1 VELSPLDLAR
11 LAWIVET
18 LDPGITGDREDVLPL
33 ILAAESAADHGD
45 PDLALSLLSAAAANS
60 FWANRDEAHDE
71 ILSATRRVGVRPN
84 DPRLLSILA
93 YAALPDEVAMVIERV
108 ARWPADRSH
117 DALSMQLLGT
127 AAFSLGFHS

>member
-1 VELSPLDLAR
+1 MKYLVVIEKGPTSYGAYVPDLPGCVAVSKTKRQVKRLIREAKLLELSPLDLAR

-60 FWANRDEAHDE
+60 FWAKSPGRYALAN
-71 ILSATRRVGVRPN
+71 SARCP
-84 DPRLLSILA
+84 
-93 YAALPDEVAMVIERV
+93 AACWKSRIF
-108 ARWPADRSH
+108 S
-117 DALSMQLLGT
+117 ALGK
-127 AAFSLGFHS
+127 